1 MAELVLNPNSI
12 YKNSQAN
19 FILNKDALYTFTRSI
34 SAINDSVYG
43 FQPTKQQLISGF
55 DLSDCSDYSLCVV
68 INNLDG
74 NVSAIE
80 TNLSALKFFA
90 TRPFEVYE
98 TVDEMSANAKNPL
111 AVYLVPVSAEA
122 TEHYEYIYVLPE
134 SISSWEEIEK
144 IYNEGTYLSSLSGEW
159 ELVGSTSFTDEKI
172 SALTAEILSDV
183 DEKIDAAKEEL
194 SDYVSDYVSEVS
206 GNIVADVET
215 KYEDLDEKIS
225 TEKSDR
231 VSADEALYEALQEE
245 ISGVSAEITS
255 VVNQALN
262 EMADEIE
269 GLSNVYAK
277 IEDVPLSTSQL
288 INDSGFL
295 TEHQSLS
302 DYYTKQETEDYV
314 QSEISDFITE
324 DALTDLATKEEVQEV
339 EDELSNYL
347 PLSGGT
353 MEYNAKVLFEAL
365 PENGGRSTKI
375 NDEGTKV
382 ATTIMSSFPGEDHTQ
397 HFGTIDYETSYSGKT
412 ITASRNVDNTGKLS
426 INLEFPYDDSKYES
440 TTIATREW
448 VSVEIEN
455 IDVTDVLSV
464 LSSEILSIADN
475 HISSELSNLARKEEI
490 PLSTSQ
496 LINDSGFISE
506 HQSLSDYYTK
516 QEADGKFLTEHQS
529 LSDYYTKQ
537 EVEDKISGFAL
548 SNTVAEAYA
557 VSVIED
563 GLTYTVKQGTE
574 TVGTITVL
582 EDKFISAAAFEG
594 TILILSTNTGEI
606 VSTDLSGLAKQYVG
620 DDGSETGISVAV
632 ENNIISAVL
641 LEDYFKQSDAEDL
654 STDILE
660 GLSNEINPKLSTI
673 AECVSAEVQKVD
685 EISGKI
691 SAFVSKEDIR
701 NAVESQLSDYEQWLT
716 ETPPSIS
723 VIINW
728 NRALHNTLKYLIEE

>member
-1 MAELVLNPNSI
+1 MAEIVLNPNSI

-68 INNLDG
+68 VNNLDG
-74 NVSAIE
+74 NISAME
-80 TNLSALKFFA
+80 TSLSTLKFFA

-111 AVYLVPVSAEA
+111 AVYLVPVSADS
-122 TEHYEYIYVLPE
+122 TDHYEYIYVLPE

-183 DEKIDAAKEEL
+183 DGKIDAAKEEL
-194 SDYVSDYVSEVS
+194 SDYVSDYVSEIS
-206 GNIVADVET
+206 GNIVADIET
-215 KYEDLDEKIS
+215 KYEELDGKLS
-225 TEKSDR
+225 TENAER
-231 VSADEALYEALQEE
+231 ISADEALNEALQEE
-245 ISGVSAEITS
+245 ISTVSAEITG
-255 VVNQALN
+255 VVDQALN
-262 EMADEIE
+262 EMADEIN
-269 GLSNVYAK
+269 GLSDVYAK
-277 IEDVPLSTSQL
+277 KEDIPALSDYYTKQEA
-288 INDSGFL
+288 DGKFL

-302 DYYTKQETEDYV
+302 DYYTKQETENYV

-339 EDELSNYL
+339 EDKLSDYAELSDIPEIPEDLVHKDELSDYAQLSDIPVLPEDIVHKDDLSNYAQLSDIPVL
-347 PLSGGT
+347 PGDIVS
-353 MEYNAKVLFEAL
+353 K
-365 PENGGRSTKI
+365 
-375 NDEGTKV
+375 
-382 ATTIMSSFPGEDHTQ
+382 
-397 HFGTIDYETSYSGKT
+397 
-412 ITASRNVDNTGKLS
+412 
-426 INLEFPYDDSKYES
+426 DD
-440 TTIATREW
+440 
-448 VSVEIEN
+448 
-455 IDVTDVLSV
+455 LSV
-464 LSSEILSIADN
+464 YAQLSDIP
-475 HISSELSNLARKEEI
+475 EI
-490 PLSTSQ
+490 PED
-496 LINDSGFISE
+496 IVHKDE
-506 HQSLSDYYTK
+506 LSDYA
-516 QEADGKFLTEHQS
+516 Q
-529 LSDYYTKQ
+529 LSDIPEIPTDLSDFNNSPNFITEA
-537 EVEDKISGFAL
+537 EVESKISGFAL

-620 DDGSETGISVAV
+620 DNGSETGISVAV
-632 ENNIISAVL
+632 ENNTISAVL

-654 STDILE
+654 SIDILK

-723 VIINW
+723 VIIDW
-728 NRALHNTLKYLIEE
+728 NRALHNTFKHLIEE